1 MRYDDLK
8 LRISGVIV
16 IDLRGEPVSLESIWE
31 NRVVLLAFLR
41 HFG

>member
-8 LRISGVIV
+8 LRISSVTV
-16 IDLRGEPVSLESIWE
+16 TDVQGETTNLESIWE